1 MRTCFCL
8 SAFLCV
14 RERVCVRE
22 RQRQSFALR
31 EGRPLASTEAFAS
44 GLRPAGGEASG
55 LQPSGID
62 SPMLPIF
69 SSVSVSLPP
78 LPPPHSLSPPTPSL
92 PPSLP
97 LASNAFGVG
106 FRLQRGFASDRPL
119 ATIWY
124 RSAAFLATC
133 GIRIDHYVRDSPL
146 MCVFQRV
153 LYKWSFMVEW
163 IIFVNCMCL
172 FSSLR
177 SYSFPSNGSVGR
189 SAWSRK

>member
-14 RERVCVRE
+14 RESLCIRE

-31 EGRPLASTEAFAS
+31 EERPLTSTEAFAS
-44 GLRPAGGEASG
+44 GLRPAGVDAYG

-78 LPPPHSLSPPTPSL
+78 LPSPSLRFPCYPL
-92 PPSLP
+92 PPSIPPPLP

-106 FRLQRGFASDRPL
+106 LRPTQAFASKE
-119 ATIWY
+119 A
-124 RSAAFLATC
+124 
-133 GIRIDHYVRDSPL
+133 SPL
-146 MCVFQRV
+146 TGLCN
-153 LYKWSFMVEW
+153 YMV
-163 IIFVNCMCL
+163 
-172 FSSLR
+172 
-177 SYSFPSNGSVGR
+177 
-189 SAWSRK
+189 

>member
-1 MRTCFCL
+1 MRTCFCI

-31 EGRPLASTEAFAS
+31 EGRPLTSTEAFAS

-62 SPMLPIF
+62 LPMLPIF
-69 SSVSVSLPP
+69 SSVPVSLPP
-78 LPPPHSLSPPTPSL
+78 LPSPSLSFPCYPLHPSL
-92 PPSLP
+92 LPSGLQRLRRRP
-97 LASNAFGVG
+97 VAYVG
-106 FRLQRGFASDRPL
+106 LRLQRGFDSDRPL

-133 GIRIDHYVRDSPL
+133 GIRIDHYIRDSRCP
-146 MCVFQRV
+146 F
-153 LYKWSFMVEW
+153 
-163 IIFVNCMCL
+163 
-172 FSSLR
+172 
-177 SYSFPSNGSVGR
+177 
-189 SAWSRK
+189 